1 MSSFLVRKLREII
14 NSEELCSIKNTVA
27 ASSRPSC
34 NVVLGKLEETPTS
47 EVADCVV
54 HGELIVGENAVV
66 KGVVVPLNVRL
77 EVGEGARVILCSFPR
92 LAAACDIA
100 GDLDNNAD
108 PLCIK
113 VEKGCFFWGSVF
125 DMQSLENPQQVHII
139 SGPETTI
146 IDSMVTIPNILGARS
161 FVLSSEL
168 NIWKHLYARDEERRK
183 KTQGTCNTTDDVIII
198 LASMTLGAMRIGNG
212 FCVASMK
219 YINPTY
225 RQQLLSLIAGYAEDG
240 IMLNFP
246 SPHLT
251 GKQEIWVKIR
261 LGDPRD
267 DTINTSSTYTIG
279 KNAVI
284 AASMSIQATDSVR
297 IGDNFKWVRHETL
310 RVADPNTGYG
320 LTCRDLQIGN
330 NCTYVVAARS
340 NGANPNYSN
349 KPFTAM
355 SCVRMEDNSAII
367 QSIRNITPKDT
378 TYVAPWGTT
387 TGI

>member
-27 ASSRPSC
+27 ASSSPSC
-34 NVVLGKLEETPTS
+34 NVVLGKLEETTTS
-47 EVADCVV
+47 EVVDCVV

-66 KGVVVPLNVRL
+66 KGVVVPPNVRL
-77 EVGEGARVILCSFPR
+77 EVGEGARVIMCSFPQIE
-92 LAAACDIA
+92 AAYDTSRDPDI
-100 GDLDNNAD
+100 NAEI
-108 PLCIK
+108 LCIK

-125 DMQSLENPQQVHII
+125 DIQPLKNPQQVHII

-146 IDSMVTIPNILGARS
+146 IDSMVTIPNILGASS

-168 NIWKHLYARDEERRK
+168 KIWKHLYARDEERRK
-183 KTQGTCNTTDDVIII
+183 KTQATCNTTDDVIII
-198 LASMTLGAMRIGNG
+198 LASTTLGAMRIGNG

-240 IMLNFP
+240 IMLN
-246 SPHLT
+246 SPRPNLT
-251 GKQEIWVKIR
+251 EIWVKIR
-261 LGDPRD
+261 IGDPRD
-267 DTINTSSTYTIG
+267 DTINASSTYTIG

-297 IGDNFKWVRHETL
+297 IGDNFKWVSHATL
-310 RVADPNTGYG
+310 RAADLNTGYG

-330 NCTYVVAARS
+330 NCTFVVAARS
-340 NGANPNYSN
+340 YGATPSYSN
-349 KPFTAM
+349 KPCTAM
-355 SCVRMEDNSAII
+355 SCVRMEDSSAII
-367 QSIRNITPKDT
+367 QNNRHITPMDT

>member
-27 ASSRPSC
+27 ASSSPSC

-47 EVADCVV
+47 EVVDCVV

-66 KGVVVPLNVRL
+66 KGVVVPPNVRL
-77 EVGEGARVILCSFPR
+77 EVGEGARVILCYFPQTVDAYDTSR
-92 LAAACDIA
+92 DPDI
-100 GDLDNNAD
+100 NAEI
-108 PLCIK
+108 LCIK

-125 DMQSLENPQQVHII
+125 DIHPLKNSQQVHSI

-146 IDSMVTIPNILGARS
+146 IDSTVTIPNILGARS

-183 KTQGTCNTTDDVIII
+183 KTQSTCNTTDDVIII
-198 LASMTLGAMRIGNG
+198 LASITLGAMRIGNG

-240 IMLNFP
+240 LMLNFR
-246 SPHLT
+246 PHLT
-251 GKQEIWVKIR
+251 GNQEIWVKIR
-261 LGDPRD
+261 IGDPVC
-267 DTINTSSTYTIG
+267 DTISTSSTYTIG

-297 IGDNFKWVRHETL
+297 IGDNFKLVRHATL
-310 RVADPNTGYG
+310 READPNRGYG
-320 LTCRDLQIGN
+320 LICRDLQIGN
-330 NCTYVVAARS
+330 NCTYVVAVRS
-340 NGANPNYSN
+340 NGVTPSYSN
-349 KPFTAM
+349 RPCTAM
-355 SCVRMEDNSAII
+355 SCVRMEDSSAII
-367 QSIRNITPKDT
+367 QSTRHITPMDT